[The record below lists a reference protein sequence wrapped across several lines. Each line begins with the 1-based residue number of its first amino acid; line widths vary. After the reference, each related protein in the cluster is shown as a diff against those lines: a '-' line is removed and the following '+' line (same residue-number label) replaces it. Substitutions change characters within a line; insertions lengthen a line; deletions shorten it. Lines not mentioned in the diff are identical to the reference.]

1 MRSSTILAVMAVS
14 GVALAA
20 TATGT
25 APCPAQNIVDA
36 CKKSTQVTIDACKA
50 TDYECLCNS
59 YKAQATCYLN
69 CPNDPAGAS
78 AKTSAQQWC
87 SAADQ
92 AAAASPSTSSK
103 PKPKST
109 STSTSTSTGDGSI
122 QEQTTTAG
130 PQGTGGPV
138 SLGGSNNNAGPT
150 MHVVPV
156 GGMLAA
162 VAAIAALF

>member
-1 MRSSTILAVMAVS
+1 MRSSTIIAVMAAS

-20 TATGT
+20 TVTGT
-25 APCPAQNIVDA
+25 KPCPAQNIVDA
-36 CKKSTQVTIDACKA
+36 CKKSTQVTIDACDA
-50 TDYECLCNS
+50 TDYKCLCNS

-69 CPNDPAGAS
+69 CPDDPAGAS

-92 AAAASPSTSSK
+92 ASAASPSSSSK

-109 STSTSTSTGDGSI
+109 STSTDNGSV

-130 PQGTGGPV
+130 PEGTGGPA
-138 SLGGSNNNAGPT
+138 SLGGSNDNAGPT
-150 MHVVPV
+150 MHGVPV